1 MFNTAFID
9 QNHGCSRTQLLQT
22 REWRRDMR
30 RLAEPQHVSPK
41 HDIIALSRHCAES
54 VPSHIVI
61 GHHRDTVSIETYR
74 DQDTIQVDRV
84 DN

>member
-30 RLAEPQHVSPK
+30 RLAEPQHVSPDD
-41 HDIIALSRHCAES
+41 DIITLSRHCAES

-61 GHHRDTVSIETYR
+61 GDHRDTVRIETYR
-74 DQDTIQVDRV
+74 DQDAIQINGID
-84 DN
+84 D